1 MIIGRI
7 FYSESY
13 ILHLFVNFY
22 YVQSSLL
29 LILSLIGDVFYYFV
43 IKLFFLALFPII
55 QME

>member
-7 FYSESY
+7 FYSASY
-13 ILHLFVNFY
+13 IPYLFIDFY

-29 LILSLIGDVFYYFV
+29 LILSLIEHVFYYFV
-43 IKLFFLALFPII
+43 IKLFSLTLFLII